1 MAETELQVQAAVA
14 EILIELGIEP
24 ESITDSAALRDLGLD
39 STDAV
44 EVKLE
49 LKRRFD
55 VTVKVQV
62 KGDET
67 VTSLRDQVIAEI
79 QRDLEPAA
87 RSAQVPVP

>member
-1 MAETELQVQAAVA
+1 MAETEQDVQAAVA
-14 EILIELGIEP
+14 EILVELGIEP
-24 ESITDSAALRDLGLD
+24 ESIADSAALRDLGLD

-67 VTSLRDQVIAEI
+67 VASLRDQVIAEI

-87 RSAQVPVP
+87 RSDQAPVP